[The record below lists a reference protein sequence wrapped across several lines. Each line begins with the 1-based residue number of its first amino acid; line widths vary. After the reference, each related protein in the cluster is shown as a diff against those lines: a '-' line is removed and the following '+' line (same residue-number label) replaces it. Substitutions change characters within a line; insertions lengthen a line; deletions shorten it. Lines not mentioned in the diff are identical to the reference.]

1 MITLQGFTSL
11 AAQSVTAPREVARL
25 LLALPLSREAVGLC
39 LALVLVL
46 NTLVFSLGQLMSGPP
61 PDGMALLLSTPV
73 AFAGLL
79 GGSMIALIL
88 SLYWTGRGLGGR
100 ASLMQVTLLVTWLQ
114 ALRVIVQ
121 VALLA
126 IVPLMPALG
135 GLVMIAASALGIWI
149 LVNFLH
155 VAQETPTLGKA
166 ALMLVLS
173 VVGMALGLTLIFS
186 LVGLSPQGMTANV

>member
-1 MITLQGFTSL
+1 MMTPQGFVSL
-11 AAQSVTAPREVARL
+11 AVQSVSAPRDVARL
-25 LLALPLSREAVGLC
+25 LLSLPLTREAVGLAF
-39 LALVLVL
+39 ALVLVL
-46 NTLVFSLGQLMSGPP
+46 NTLVFSLGQVITPP
-61 PDGMALLLSTPV
+61 PPELAGLLGSPV

-79 GGSMIALIL
+79 GGAMIALIL
-88 SLYWTGRGLGGR
+88 SIYWVGRGLGGP
-100 ASLMQVTLLVTWLQ
+100 ATLMQVTVLVTWLQ

-135 GLVMIAASALGIWI
+135 GLLMIAASALGIWI

-155 VAQETPTLGKA
+155 VAEETPTLGKA